1 MIDAIRSCLPGVHL
15 SLDFT
20 LKFSGGP
27 QLLHFRAEVGSP
39 TAQTQAIIEPS
50 SPTFPQFMK
59 LPPEIRIMIWKLSF
73 GPGRIFR
80 TKATSD
86 VPGVIPMAVN
96 HKPPAATQAC
106 KEARFLSLQ
115 IGKFL
120 FGSYGSKI
128 KSLWFNPSRDLLYWS
143 DRSFPSWQFEYDDHD
158 MSCIKFVA
166 IDHDQAYSSLETAR
180 DISTIFPGCRVLQ
193 IVLPHKALADDGDVG
208 FSAINEDVDDLSLQ
222 VTYKDKLCRMSWKS
236 LENTFYIA
244 YEKLLEER
252 AEEDEED
259 EASRFTEEHEIPSFY
274 PVEVTLGNRL

>member
-106 KEARFLSLQ
+106 KEARLLSLQ

-158 MSCIKFVA
+158 MSCIKVVA

-193 IVLPHKALADDGDVG
+193 IVLPHKALADDGDV
-208 FSAINEDVDDLSLQ
+208 
-222 VTYKDKLCRMSWKS
+222 TYKDKLCRMSWKS

-252 AEEDEED
+252 AEEDED

-274 PVEVTLGNRL
+274 PVEVTPGNRL